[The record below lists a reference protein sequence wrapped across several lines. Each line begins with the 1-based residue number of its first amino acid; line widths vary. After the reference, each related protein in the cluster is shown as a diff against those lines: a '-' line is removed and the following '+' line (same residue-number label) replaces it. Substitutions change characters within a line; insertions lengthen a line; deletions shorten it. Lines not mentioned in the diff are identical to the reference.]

1 VAGPGTSQLGVWT
14 RRARQCRRLT
24 LMWSRWFEYLL
35 VLPRIRLFS
44 PVALL
49 PSSLPTTPNRS
60 FSSSPLLAAI
70 RRLPVGSINRR
81 HRQLTETDDGG
92 GDRFQG
98 KGSRGKLRP
107 GRSEFYGRG
116 AADVSGTR
124 RGGSTGAG
132 LRAGATGDVRRGAW
146 ILARISASA
155 ACRLVISRFTWS

>member
-1 VAGPGTSQLGVWT
+1 MAGARHEST
-14 RRARQCRRLT
+14 RRGERANAAA
-24 LMWSRWFEYLL
+24 SLL
-35 VLPRIRLFS
+35 CGHAGLIPFS
-44 PVALL
+44 VAKDSTFLACCFAAIIPAYNAKSVVFIIPFTGGHP
-49 PSSLPTTPNRS
+49 PSAGGVDQPTTQ
-60 FSSSPLLAAI
+60 
-70 RRLPVGSINRR
+70 
-81 HRQLTETDDGG
+81 QLTETDDGG

-132 LRAGATGDVRRGAW
+132 LRAGATAGARGGAW

-155 ACRLVISRFTWS
+155 ACRLVISRLTWS